1 MNTPRTNRFYAS
13 FADGECIP
21 NQDEWL
27 ALCESLETE
36 LTAAREELLKSCMRE
51 RLAHEDYKYQKERA
65 DDAGFMLIEVTEQR
79 DESLKDSIF
88 WQSVAD
94 GRVRTNDDCSVCG
107 GCFMIPGTEPND
119 DVMNMPCPKCN
130 GHSEDTENLIRER
143 DEAIA
148 GRRAYKELAV
158 KHAQERDEAR
168 EQRDRLAEALARTR
182 NMIKSHPDAAETC
195 ATEALQ
201 SLNQPTP

>member
-1 MNTPRTNRFYAS
+1 MNKIESAYKEMMEDVQMSGSMIAYCMK
-13 FADGECIP
+13 DK
-21 NQDEWL
+21 
-27 ALCESLETE
+27 ALELERE
-36 LTAAREELLKSCMRE
+36 LTA
-51 RLAHEDYKYQKERA
+51 
-65 DDAGFMLIEVTEQR
+65 VTEQR

-148 GRRAYKELAV
+148 GRQAYKLLAV
-158 KHAQERDEAR
+158 KHAQERDGAR
-168 EQRDRLAEALARTR
+168 VQRDKLAEALARTR